1 MKMPTA
7 EMTKTKMILLN
18 NLAECLLR
26 LGRYR
31 DAEQRATEVL
41 QIDERDLKAMWRRG
55 RARVR
60 LLEVRLTLEL
70 SGARRGKFFGAI
82 IIL

>member
-1 MKMPTA
+1 
-7 EMTKTKMILLN
+7 MTKTKMILLN

-60 LLEVRLTLEL
+60 LLEVQTICRVKCCCSRNFVPTR
-70 SGARRGKFFGAI
+70 SYH
-82 IIL
+82 ILDM